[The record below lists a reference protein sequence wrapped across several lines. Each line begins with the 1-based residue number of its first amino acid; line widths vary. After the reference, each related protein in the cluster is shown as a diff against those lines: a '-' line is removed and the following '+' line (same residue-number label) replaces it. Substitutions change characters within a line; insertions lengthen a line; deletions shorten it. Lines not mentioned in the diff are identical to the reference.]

1 VVGTHAGPSFAATDA
16 YRVPFHGRGGHGSR
30 PQSTIDPIVMAASAV
45 VRLQSIVSREVAGT
59 DTAVLTVGTMHAG
72 TKNNIIPDTAQI
84 GVNIRSYE
92 PHVRNRVVG
101 SMERI
106 IRAEAA
112 ASGAEREPVI
122 EHTEAF
128 PVLVNDPAATAEV
141 TAVFGEA
148 FGANRVVD
156 PGLVTGSEDV
166 GMLATAAD
174 APIVYWILGGADP
187 QAFAA
192 AYASGRME
200 HDLPGNHSAKFAP
213 LIHPTLDTGIAALSL
228 AALSRLS
235 GTEAG
240 A

>member
-1 VVGTHAGPSFAATDA
+1 
-16 YRVPFHGRGGHGSR
+16 
-30 PQSTIDPIVMAASAV
+30 
-45 VRLQSIVSREVAGT
+45 VR
-59 DTAVLTVGTMHAG
+59 D
-72 TKNNIIPDTAQI
+72 
-84 GVNIRSYE
+84 
-92 PHVRNRVVG
+92 RVVG

-128 PVLVNDPAATAEV
+128 PVLVNDPTATAAV
-141 TAVFGEA
+141 TSVFAEA
-148 FGANRVVD
+148 FGANRVLD

-200 HDLPGNHSAKFAP
+200 QDLPGNHSAKFAP

-228 AALSRLS
+228 AALSRLA
-235 GTEAG
+235 GTG
-240 A
+240 ATA